1 MKRMTRDE
9 LRAYFARAKAKVI
22 EKKEIE
28 AAKAERVKTLK
39 EARAK
44 GLPAPKPIKAVP
56 SIKVVPK
63 AEEQILEA
71 VKAGSSTIEAILQNT
86 GYSIVTVRNAL
97 AKLAIRGLIDQGPC
111 IERAGQ
117 RGRRRFTFF
126 ATEQKDATS

>member
-1 MKRMTRDE
+1 MRLMTRDE

-28 AAKAERVKTLK
+28 QAKAERVKTLK

-44 GLPAPKPIKAVP
+44 GLPAPKPIKPKP
-56 SIKVVPK
+56 SVKVVPK
-63 AEEQILEA
+63 AEEQIFEA
-71 VKAGSSTIEAILQNT
+71 VKAGINTTEAILQHT
-86 GYSIVTVRNAL
+86 GYSIVTVRNGL
-97 AKLAIRGLIDQGPC
+97 ARLAIRGLIDQGPC

-126 ATEQKDATS
+126 VVEQSPS